1 MITVKVY
8 GHIDNNHRLT
18 AQVPESVPAG
28 PVTVLIVPVSQED
41 DAGDAWMTGVVREW
55 ADDLND
61 AHQDIY
67 TLSDG
72 VPVRES

>member
-1 MITVKVY
+1 MTLVKVY
-8 GHIDNNHRLT
+8 GHIDDNHRLT

-28 PVTVLIVPVSQED
+28 PVTVLIVQVSQED
-41 DAGDAWMTGVVREW
+41 GAGEAWITGVVLEW

-61 AHQDIY
+61 ARQDIY